1 MKWIKKVTTTPIDA
15 LAKVIDSLDQATNNR
30 TNAPS
35 IRAVN
40 EALDNKWETIYPI
53 GSIYLTVDPA
63 FDPSVTFGGTWEQI
77 KDRFL
82 LSSGDTYSSGATG
95 GSATKNFNTDN
106 HALTVEEIPAHFHEF
121 EIVNTSGSG
130 TIKTAATRG
139 TGTHDEQ
146 ITQQMG
152 GGQGHKH
159 SATNIDI
166 MPPYL
171 VVNVWKRTA

>member
-1 MKWIKKVTTTPIDA
+1 MKWIKKVTTTPIDTI
-15 LAKVIDSLDQATNNR
+15 AKVIDSLDQATNNR

-53 GSIYLTVDPA
+53 GSIYLTVDPT

-95 GSATKNFNTDN
+95 GSAEKSFDTDN
-106 HALTVEEIPAHFHEF
+106 HTLTINEMPSHLHEMAR
-121 EIVNTSGSG
+121 VDTSGAGSHDG
-130 TIKTAATRG
+130 IAKG
-139 TGTHDEQ
+139 TGSLDEFS
-146 ITQQMG
+146 TQTMG
-152 GGQGHKH
+152 KGQGHNH
-159 SATNIDI
+159 SVTNIDI